1 MSKTQYQI
9 EIENGSLGDDI
20 HLVKP
25 LVNEE
30 YFIIPKDQALKELSR
45 LRDIT
50 KTTNER
56 TYQNNKKVNTM
67 ILSKVYG
74 GYGTSQGGAP
84 PGTEGY
90 FNKSFP
96 PNSNSAMGSATTP
109 KIARARLLVKENLA
123 KKNKKERSEEFD
135 EFDKELNELKEEGK
149 ISEESGKPEIS
160 KILKEKIIDGEDSEL
175 ANVAIGSPL
184 DGVSALTNGETPA
197 TVENVTGGGD
207 NVTGGGGDNTAPT
220 TAEKPKEGTKVPP
233 IIIQHSE
240 CGHLTFGDE
249 KKDSNRPRDVGLY
262 AGDSNALRLFRD
274 GGFELRSSE
283 SQGKNQTS
291 GSSIMQV
298 CDNAPL
304 TMNSEGDIYIR
315 AKNKLVLRADH
326 IEIESTHGSTEGVVI
341 KAKHDINIRAD
352 NNIIMTSDNITL
364 DAKERVL
371 THSEGWTVL
380 IGQYVRIHEP
390 QTKICPAF
398 LEEYIDG
405 QIKTLKG

>member
-9 EIENGSLGDDI
+9 DLDSGRMGEDI
-20 HLVKP
+20 HLVKAP
-25 LVNEE
+25 VNEK
-30 YFIIPKDQALKELSR
+30 YFIIPKEEALKELSKWK
-45 LRDIT
+45 DIT
-50 KTTNER
+50 QTKSDR
-56 TYQNNKKVNTM
+56 WYPHFKKVNRRIM
-67 ILSKVYG
+67 AKVYG
-74 GYGTSQGGAP
+74 GVGTPQGGEP
-84 PGTEGY
+84 PGTEEYYNRFG
-90 FNKSFP
+90 K
-96 PNSNSAMGSATTP
+96 
-109 KIARARLLVKENLA
+109 KIRERMLA
-123 KKNKKERSEEFD
+123 KDKEKKRNPEFD
-135 EFDKELNELKEEGK
+135 EFDEEANKLREEGK

-175 ANVAIGSPL
+175 ADVAIGSPL

-197 TVENVTGGGD
+197 IVENVTGGGD

-249 KKDSNRPRDVGLY
+249 KKDSNRARDVGLY

-283 SQGKNQTS
+283 SQGTNQTK
-291 GSSIMQV
+291 GSAIMQV

-304 TMNSEGDIYIR
+304 TMNSEGDIFIR

>member
-1 MSKTQYQI
+1 MSIYQQQVDD
-9 EIENGSLGDDI
+9 GSLGDDI

-25 LVNEE
+25 IVNEQ
-30 YFIIPKDQALKELSR
+30 YFILPKDQALKELSKWK
-45 LRDIT
+45 DIT
-50 KTTNER
+50 QTNSDR
-56 TYQNNKKVNTM
+56 WYPHFKKVNTM
-67 ILSKVYG
+67 ILAKVYG

-84 PGTEGY
+84 PGTEEY

-96 PNSNSAMGSATTP
+96 PNSNSVMGSASTP
-109 KIARARLLVKENLA
+109 KQARAILLA
-123 KKNKKERSEEFD
+123 KEDKPPETELEEF
-135 EFDKELNELKEEGK
+135 EAEANALKEESA
-149 ISEESGKPEIS
+149 IAEESGKVEIS
-160 KILKEKIIDGEDSEL
+160 DILKEKIIDGEDSEL
-175 ANVAIGSPL
+175 DNVAIGSPL

-249 KKDSNRPRDVGLY
+249 KKDSNRARDVGLY

-283 SQGKNQTS
+283 SQGTNQTK
-291 GSSIMQV
+291 GSAIMQV

-304 TMNSEGDIYIR
+304 TMNSEGDIFIR

-326 IEIESTHGSTEGVVI
+326 IEIESTHGSTDGVVI

-380 IGQYVRIHEP
+380 IGQYIRLHEP

>member
-1 MSKTQYQI
+1 MSIYQKRVEDGSIGEEIHYAKPVLNEQY
-9 EIENGSLGDDI
+9 L
-20 HLVKP
+20 
-25 LVNEE
+25 
-30 YFIIPKDQALKELSR
+30 IIPKEDAQKLLKGW
-45 LRDIT
+45 RDIT
-50 KTTNER
+50 TITNER
-56 TYQNNKKVNTM
+56 TYPFAVKVNQSIYARM
-67 ILSKVYG
+67 YG
-74 GYGTSQGGAP
+74 GYGTASGGVV
-84 PGTEGY
+84 PGTEAY
-90 FNKSFP
+90 FNQPVP
-96 PNSNSAMGSATTP
+96 PDANSLMGNKVTMTP
-109 KIARARLLVKENLA
+109 KQYVQIKEKQNKE
-123 KKNKKERSEEFD
+123 KKRNPEFD
-135 EFDKELNELKEEGK
+135 DFDEELDKLKEEGK
-149 ISEESGKPEIS
+149 ISEETGSSEIS
-160 KILKEKIIDGEDSEL
+160 GTLLQNISEDDTSDIE
-175 ANVAIGSPL
+175 IGQDTS
-184 DGVSALTNGETPA
+184 GVSALGDGDTPA
-197 TVENVTGGGD
+197 IVEAVTGGGN
-207 NVTGGGGDNTAPT
+207 NVTGGGGNNTAPPT
-220 TAEKPKEGTKVPP
+220 GEKPKEGTKVPP
-233 IIIQHSE
+233 ITIQHSE

-249 KKDSNRPRDVGLY
+249 KKNSNRPRDVGLY
-262 AGDSNALRLFRD
+262 GGDSQKLRLFRD
-274 GGFELRSSE
+274 GGFELCSSE
-283 SQGKNQTS
+283 SQGTNQTF
-291 GSSIMQV
+291 GSAIMQV

>member
-9 EIENGSLGDDI
+9 DLDSGRMGEDI
-20 HLVKP
+20 HLVKAP
-25 LVNEE
+25 VNEK
-30 YFIIPKDQALKELSR
+30 YFIIPKEEALKELSKWK
-45 LRDIT
+45 DIT
-50 KTTNER
+50 QTKSDR
-56 TYQNNKKVNTM
+56 WYPHFKKVNRRIM
-67 ILSKVYG
+67 AKVYG
-74 GYGTSQGGAP
+74 GVGTPQGGEP
-84 PGTEGY
+84 PGTEEYYNRFG
-90 FNKSFP
+90 K
-96 PNSNSAMGSATTP
+96 
-109 KIARARLLVKENLA
+109 KIRERMLA
-123 KKNKKERSEEFD
+123 KDKEKKRNPEFD
-135 EFDKELNELKEEGK
+135 EFDEEANKLREEGK

-175 ANVAIGSPL
+175 ADVAIGSPL

-197 TVENVTGGGD
+197 IVENVTGGGD

-249 KKDSNRPRDVGLY
+249 KKDSNRARDVGLY

-283 SQGKNQTS
+283 SQGTNQTK
-291 GSSIMQV
+291 GSAIMQV

-304 TMNSEGDIYIR
+304 TMNSEGDIFIR

-380 IGQYVRIHEP
+380 IGQYIRLHEP

>member
-56 TYQNNKKVNTM
+56 TYQNDKKINTM
-67 ILSKVYG
+67 ILAKVYG

-135 EFDKELNELKEEGK
+135 EFDKELNELKGEREIAEATGSSDISGALLQN
-149 ISEESGKPEIS
+149 ISEDDASGIEIGQNIS
-160 KILKEKIIDGEDSEL
+160 
-175 ANVAIGSPL
+175 
-184 DGVSALTNGETPA
+184 GVSALSDGDTPPI
-197 TVENVTGGGD
+197 VEAVTGGG
-207 NVTGGGGDNTAPT
+207 NNITGGGGNNISPLEAAKPAP
-220 TAEKPKEGTKVPP
+220 GTKVPP
-233 IIIQHSE
+233 IIINHAE

-249 KKDSNRPRDVGLY
+249 KKNSNRARDVGLY

-283 SQGKNQTS
+283 SQGTNQTF
-291 GSSIMQV
+291 GSNIMQV

-304 TMNSEGDIYIR
+304 TMNSEGDIYIK

-326 IEIESTHGSTEGVVI
+326 IVIESTHASTEGVVI

-364 DAKERVL
+364 DAKERIL
-371 THSEGWTVL
+371 SHSEGWQIL
-380 IGQYVRIHEP
+380 IGQYVRLHEP

-398 LEEYIDG
+398 LKEYIDG

>member
-9 EIENGSLGDDI
+9 DLDSGRMGEDI
-20 HLVKP
+20 HLVKAP
-25 LVNEE
+25 VNEK
-30 YFIIPKDQALKELSR
+30 YFIIPKEEALKELSKWK
-45 LRDIT
+45 DIT
-50 KTTNER
+50 QTKSDR
-56 TYQNNKKVNTM
+56 WYPHFKKVNRRIM
-67 ILSKVYG
+67 AKVYG
-74 GYGTSQGGAP
+74 GVGTPQGGEP
-84 PGTEGY
+84 PGTEEYYNRFG
-90 FNKSFP
+90 K
-96 PNSNSAMGSATTP
+96 
-109 KIARARLLVKENLA
+109 KIRERMLA
-123 KKNKKERSEEFD
+123 KDKEKKRNPEFD
-135 EFDKELNELKEEGK
+135 EFDEEANKLREEGK
-149 ISEESGKPEIS
+149 IAEESGKPEIS

-175 ANVAIGSPL
+175 ADVAIGSPL

-249 KKDSNRPRDVGLY
+249 KKDSNRARDVGLY

-283 SQGKNQTS
+283 SQGTNQTK
-291 GSSIMQV
+291 GSAIMQV

-304 TMNSEGDIYIR
+304 TMNSEGDIFIR

-326 IEIESTHGSTEGVVI
+326 IEIESTHGSTDGVVI

>member
-9 EIENGSLGDDI
+9 DLDSGRMGEDI
-20 HLVKP
+20 HLVKAP
-25 LVNEE
+25 VNEK
-30 YFIIPKDQALKELSR
+30 YFIIPKEEALKELSKWK
-45 LRDIT
+45 DIT
-50 KTTNER
+50 QTKSDR
-56 TYQNNKKVNTM
+56 WYPHFKKVNRRIM
-67 ILSKVYG
+67 AKVYG
-74 GYGTSQGGAP
+74 GVGTPQGGEP
-84 PGTEGY
+84 PGTEEYYNRFG
-90 FNKSFP
+90 K
-96 PNSNSAMGSATTP
+96 
-109 KIARARLLVKENLA
+109 KIRERMLA
-123 KKNKKERSEEFD
+123 KDKEKKRNPEFD
-135 EFDKELNELKEEGK
+135 EFDEEANKLREEGK
-149 ISEESGKPEIS
+149 IAEESGKPEIS

-175 ANVAIGSPL
+175 ADVAIGSPL

-249 KKDSNRPRDVGLY
+249 KKDSNRARDVGLY

-283 SQGKNQTS
+283 SQGTNQTK
-291 GSSIMQV
+291 GSAIMQV

-304 TMNSEGDIYIR
+304 TMNSEGDIFIR

>member
-9 EIENGSLGDDI
+9 DLDSGRMGEDI
-20 HLVKP
+20 HLVKAP
-25 LVNEE
+25 VNEK
-30 YFIIPKDQALKELSR
+30 YFIIPKEEALKELSKWK
-45 LRDIT
+45 DIT
-50 KTTNER
+50 QTKSDR
-56 TYQNNKKVNTM
+56 WYPHFKKVNRRIM
-67 ILSKVYG
+67 AKVYG
-74 GYGTSQGGAP
+74 GVGTPQGGEP
-84 PGTEGY
+84 PGTEEYYNRFG
-90 FNKSFP
+90 K
-96 PNSNSAMGSATTP
+96 
-109 KIARARLLVKENLA
+109 KIRERMLA
-123 KKNKKERSEEFD
+123 KDKEKKRNPEFD
-135 EFDKELNELKEEGK
+135 EFDEEANKLREEGK
-149 ISEESGKPEIS
+149 IAEESGKPEIS

-175 ANVAIGSPL
+175 ADVAIGSPL

-249 KKDSNRPRDVGLY
+249 KKDSNRARDVGLY

-283 SQGKNQTS
+283 SQGTNQTK
-291 GSSIMQV
+291 GSAIMQV

-304 TMNSEGDIYIR
+304 TMNSEGDIFIR

-380 IGQYVRIHEP
+380 IGQYIRLHEP

>member
-9 EIENGSLGDDI
+9 DLDSGRMGEDI
-20 HLVKP
+20 HLVKAP
-25 LVNEE
+25 VNEK
-30 YFIIPKDQALKELSR
+30 YFIIPKEEALKELSKWK
-45 LRDIT
+45 DIT
-50 KTTNER
+50 QTKSDR
-56 TYQNNKKVNTM
+56 WYPHFKKVNRRIM
-67 ILSKVYG
+67 AKVYG
-74 GYGTSQGGAP
+74 GVGTPQGGEP
-84 PGTEGY
+84 PGTEEYYNRFG
-90 FNKSFP
+90 K
-96 PNSNSAMGSATTP
+96 
-109 KIARARLLVKENLA
+109 KIRERMLA
-123 KKNKKERSEEFD
+123 KDKEKKRNPEFD
-135 EFDKELNELKEEGK
+135 EFDEEANKLREEGK
-149 ISEESGKPEIS
+149 IAEESGKPEIS

-175 ANVAIGSPL
+175 ADVAIGSPL

-197 TVENVTGGGD
+197 IVENVTGGGD

-249 KKDSNRPRDVGLY
+249 KKDSNRARDVGLY

-283 SQGKNQTS
+283 SQGTNQTK
-291 GSSIMQV
+291 GSAIMQV

-304 TMNSEGDIYIR
+304 TMNSEGDIFIR

-326 IEIESTHGSTEGVVI
+326 IEIESTHASTEGVVI

-364 DAKERVL
+364 DAKERIL
-371 THSEGWTVL
+371 SHSEGWQIL
-380 IGQYVRIHEP
+380 IGQYVRLHEP

-398 LEEYIDG
+398 LKEYIDG

>member
-1 MSKTQYQI
+1 MSIYQKRV
-9 EIENGSLGDDI
+9 EDGSIGEDI
-20 HLVKP
+20 HYAKP
-25 LVNEE
+25 VLNEK
-30 YFIIPKDQALKELSR
+30 YLIIPKEDAQKLLKGW
-45 LRDIT
+45 RDIT
-50 KTTNER
+50 TITNER
-56 TYQNNKKVNTM
+56 RFPFAVKVNQSIYARM
-67 ILSKVYG
+67 YG
-74 GYGTSQGGAP
+74 GYGTASGGVV
-84 PGTEGY
+84 PGTEAY
-90 FNKSFP
+90 FNQPVP
-96 PNSNSAMGSATTP
+96 PDANSLMGNKVTMTP
-109 KIARARLLVKENLA
+109 KQYVQIKE
-123 KKNKKERSEEFD
+123 KQKKEKERNPEFD
-135 EFDKELNELKEEGK
+135 DFDEELNKLKEEGK

-207 NVTGGGGDNTAPT
+207 NVTGGGGDNTAPI

-249 KKDSNRPRDVGLY
+249 KKDSNRARDVGLY

-283 SQGKNQTS
+283 SQGKNQKS

-304 TMNSEGDIYIR
+304 TMNSEGDIFIR

-380 IGQYVRIHEP
+380 IGQYIRLHEP

>member
-9 EIENGSLGDDI
+9 DLDSGRMGEDI
-20 HLVKP
+20 HLVKAP
-25 LVNEE
+25 VNEK
-30 YFIIPKDQALKELSR
+30 YFIIPKEEALKELSKWK
-45 LRDIT
+45 DIT
-50 KTTNER
+50 QTKSDR
-56 TYQNNKKVNTM
+56 WYPHFKKVNRRIM
-67 ILSKVYG
+67 AKVYG
-74 GYGTSQGGAP
+74 GVGTPQGGEP
-84 PGTEGY
+84 PGTEEYYNRFG
-90 FNKSFP
+90 K
-96 PNSNSAMGSATTP
+96 
-109 KIARARLLVKENLA
+109 KIRERMLA
-123 KKNKKERSEEFD
+123 KDKEKKRNPEFD
-135 EFDKELNELKEEGK
+135 EFDEEANKLREEGK

-175 ANVAIGSPL
+175 ADVAIGSPL

-249 KKDSNRPRDVGLY
+249 KKDSNRARDVGLY

-283 SQGKNQTS
+283 SQGTNQTK
-291 GSSIMQV
+291 GSAIMQV

-304 TMNSEGDIYIR
+304 TMNSEGDIFIR

-326 IEIESTHGSTEGVVI
+326 IEIESTHGSTDGVVI

>member
-9 EIENGSLGDDI
+9 DLDSGRMGEDI
-20 HLVKP
+20 HLVKAP
-25 LVNEE
+25 VNEK
-30 YFIIPKDQALKELSR
+30 YFIIPKEEALKELSKWK
-45 LRDIT
+45 DIT
-50 KTTNER
+50 QTKSDR
-56 TYQNNKKVNTM
+56 WYPHFKKVNRRIM
-67 ILSKVYG
+67 AKVYG
-74 GYGTSQGGAP
+74 GVGTPQGGEP
-84 PGTEGY
+84 PGTEEYYNRFG
-90 FNKSFP
+90 K
-96 PNSNSAMGSATTP
+96 
-109 KIARARLLVKENLA
+109 KIRERMLA
-123 KKNKKERSEEFD
+123 KDKEKKRNPEFD
-135 EFDKELNELKEEGK
+135 EFDEEANKLREEGK
-149 ISEESGKPEIS
+149 IAEESGKPEIS

-175 ANVAIGSPL
+175 ADVAIGSPL

-197 TVENVTGGGD
+197 IVENVTGGGD

-249 KKDSNRPRDVGLY
+249 KKDSNRARDVGLY

-283 SQGKNQTS
+283 SQGTNQTK
-291 GSSIMQV
+291 GSAIMQV

-304 TMNSEGDIYIR
+304 TMNSEGDIFIR

>member
-1 MSKTQYQI
+1 MKSQYQI
-9 EIENGSLGDDI
+9 QKEDGQLGDDI

-25 LVNEE
+25 IVNEQ
-30 YFIIPKDQALKELSR
+30 YFIIPKDQALKQLAKWK
-45 LRDIT
+45 DIT
-50 KTTNER
+50 QTTNER
-56 TYQNNKKVNTM
+56 RYQNFKKHNTM
-67 ILSKVYG
+67 ISAMVYG

-90 FNKSFP
+90 FNKKFP
-96 PNSNSAMGSATTP
+96 PNSNTSMGSATTP
-109 KIARARLLVKENLA
+109 KQARARLLAKEDKPPETEL
-123 KKNKKERSEEFD
+123 EEF
-135 EFDKELNELKEEGK
+135 EAEANALKEESAIAKETGSSEISGALLQN
-149 ISEESGKPEIS
+149 ISEDDTSDIEIGQDTS
-160 KILKEKIIDGEDSEL
+160 
-175 ANVAIGSPL
+175 
-184 DGVSALTNGETPA
+184 GVSALGDGDTPA
-197 TVENVTGGGD
+197 IVEAVTGGGN
-207 NVTGGGGDNTAPT
+207 NVTGGGGNNTAPPT
-220 TAEKPKEGTKVPP
+220 GEKPKGGTKVPP

-249 KKDSNRPRDVGLY
+249 KKNSNRARDVGLY

-283 SQGKNQTS
+283 SQGTNQTF
-291 GSSIMQV
+291 GSNIMQV

-315 AKNKLVLRADH
+315 AKNKLVLKADH
-326 IEIESTHGSTEGVVI
+326 IEIESLHGSTEGVVI

-371 THSEGWTVL
+371 THSEGWTIL

>member
-9 EIENGSLGDDI
+9 DLDSGRMGEDI
-20 HLVKP
+20 HLVKAP
-25 LVNEE
+25 VNEK
-30 YFIIPKDQALKELSR
+30 YFIIPKEEALKELSKWK
-45 LRDIT
+45 DIT
-50 KTTNER
+50 QTKSDR
-56 TYQNNKKVNTM
+56 WYPHFKKVNRRIM
-67 ILSKVYG
+67 AKVYG
-74 GYGTSQGGAP
+74 GVGTPQGGEP
-84 PGTEGY
+84 PGTEEYYNRFG
-90 FNKSFP
+90 K
-96 PNSNSAMGSATTP
+96 
-109 KIARARLLVKENLA
+109 KIRERMLA
-123 KKNKKERSEEFD
+123 KDKEKKRNPEFD
-135 EFDKELNELKEEGK
+135 EFDEEANKLREEGK
-149 ISEESGKPEIS
+149 IAEESGKPEIS

-175 ANVAIGSPL
+175 ADVAIGSPL

-249 KKDSNRPRDVGLY
+249 KKDSNRARDVGLY

-283 SQGKNQTS
+283 SQGTNQTK
-291 GSSIMQV
+291 GSAIMQV

-304 TMNSEGDIYIR
+304 TMNSEGDIFIR

-326 IEIESTHGSTEGVVI
+326 IEIESTHGSTDGVVI

-380 IGQYVRIHEP
+380 IGQYIRLHEP